1 MNEIINQAI
10 NNKNIEESEN
20 NLDKKVREIKEK
32 ALGNISPI
40 ILIKPAVF
48 SFVVLL
54 RISFY
59 RSFISAIFR

>member
-1 MNEIINQAI
+1 MNEIINQALNS
-10 NNKNIEESEN
+10 NNTDENDN

-32 ALGNISPI
+32 ALSNISPI

-54 RISFY
+54 G
-59 RSFISAIFR
+59 